1 MVSNR
6 IPQFSGLSL
15 KISSDFLHFR
25 LSFLKINPFFTL
37 FSLLFFVSFA
47 IELRSEPQT
56 SFHSGIFESEQILL
70 ILGKP
75 GETQGELHFYGV
87 EEGEWKLLYPVI
99 PVSFGRSGLISQE
112 QKREGDGFTPYGSF
126 PIRRILGKEN
136 LSIRSLEYTKIQK
149 NDHWSDVPT
158 SKHYN
163 QLIRK
168 KEKGAT
174 PLWNSPNYQLFIVIE
189 HNTNPSIPGN
199 GSMIFIHPWEET
211 KPTSG
216 CVGVKLVDLQAI
228 LQHLDGSKNPFIL
241 IIPSDENN

>member
-6 IPQFSGLSL
+6 IPQFSGVSL
-15 KISSDFLHFR
+15 KISTDFLKFHR
-25 LSFLKINPFFTL
+25 SFPQIRSFCAL
-37 FSLLFFVSFA
+37 FSVLIFVFLA
-47 IELRSEPQT
+47 NEVGSEPQT
-56 SFHSGIFESEQILL
+56 SFHSGLYQSEQILL
-70 ILGKP
+70 ILGEP
-75 GETQGELHFYGV
+75 GETQGELHLYGV
-87 EEGEWKLLYPVI
+87 EEGEWKLLTPV
-99 PVSFGRSGLISQE
+99 VTVWFGRSGLIPADE
-112 QKREGDGFTPYGSF
+112 KREGDGFTPYGSY
-126 PIRRILGKEN
+126 PIRRILGKEKK
-136 LSIRSLEYTKIQK
+136 SIPKLEYTQIQK
-149 NDHWSDVPT
+149 NDYWSDVPS

-174 PLWNSPNYQLFIVIE
+174 PLWNSSIYQLFIVIE
-189 HNTNPSIPGN
+189 HNTNPSIPGH

-241 IIPSDENN
+241 IIASDENN